1 MSNSEPFEQE
11 VERVNTE
18 VVRKKKVRAGH
29 RCHLKKMC
37 TTVDNILKEY
47 NPSLE
52 SELLSIRECLVRKA
66 AVISKLDEE
75 LLDSIEDE
83 NEIAKEINA
92 AEEFQNFVR
101 KKGIEIEQFLSRI
114 KDEENR
120 NRMPALEQPIPII
133 RERDKVRVKL
143 PKLQIEKFSGDPKQY
158 CAFRDVFDLVT
169 NENND
174 LTDVEKFTYLRS
186 YLTGDALR
194 LQVGLALII
203 SNYRVALEL
212 LERRFGTK
220 QVIINSHMESLYK
233 LPVIR
238 SSEDVRSTRDFHDKI
253 EMNLQSV
260 EAIGV
265 EPESYG
271 CLLVPM
277 IKDKIPN
284 ELNIHTSCKFDA
296 SVDIWKINDLM
307 RELKL
312 EIEARESVG
321 DAKRLKSQRTPKDTV
336 EGLLS
341 VDKITCPFCQQDH
354 FADRCNIVTNVNIKK
369 KNSAMLV

>member
-11 VERVNTE
+11 VERMNTE
-18 VVRKKKVRAGH
+18 VVRKKKVRTGH

-158 CAFRDVFDLVT
+158 RAFRDAFDLVA

-194 LQVGLALII
+194 LQAGLALTS
-203 SNYRVALEL
+203 SNFRVALEL

-233 LPVIR
+233 
-238 SSEDVRSTRDFHDKI
+238 
-253 EMNLQSV
+253 
-260 EAIGV
+260 
-265 EPESYG
+265 
-271 CLLVPM
+271 
-277 IKDKIPN
+277 
-284 ELNIHTSCKFDA
+284 
-296 SVDIWKINDLM
+296 
-307 RELKL
+307 
-312 EIEARESVG
+312 
-321 DAKRLKSQRTPKDTV
+321 
-336 EGLLS
+336 
-341 VDKITCPFCQQDH
+341 
-354 FADRCNIVTNVNIKK
+354 
-369 KNSAMLV
+369 